1 MILDNVN
8 QNRNNE
14 KIKVGDDVA
23 IVNAG
28 ELYSTYYDFF
38 EENDLSLNIAARYA
52 FRGEASTMFK
62 HRVIYIGKHTK
73 DGEDVYVIENKLNK
87 TIYLIGG
94 KGIVKA

>member
-28 ELYSTYYDFF
+28 ELYSTYYSFF

-62 HRVIYIGKHTK
+62 HRVIYIGKHNK
-73 DGEDVYVIENKLNK
+73 DVEDVYVIENKLNK
-87 TIYLIGG
+87 TIYLIGR